1 MSNLIHWLS
10 KTQNGGRTTV
20 IPSTA
25 EAVKL
30 GFNYVQTIRDNLVNL
45 KKSGCQKVKVKT
57 HYRDSDKI
65 KTKTISL
72 NTHELNWENNISR
85 YETAVQ
91 EITLGNRES
100 KHLISELATK
110 LMQLALE
117 LQPSIASAYCG
128 FERWEDGE
136 EVLLD
141 LLRDG
146 DDRPFLRR
154 KRGDVDPK
162 CGKGDGAYRIILNTD
177 VAWWGKPAMNAG
189 VMGALVLVLQQFA
202 PVEVWIQQGWL
213 GNGDDDG
220 VSLFKLEFNGNF
232 DSTQLSFWCG
242 SVYKDIPFSNFVNR
256 SIGRESSGTA
266 KHPELPCDLYLR
278 GDWMTRHGI
287 AQGFETLPVAEQQN
301 LAAKWIAETCG
312 EILYGEEAEI

>member
-1 MSNLIHWLS
+1 MSNLIHWPS
-10 KTQNGGRTTV
+10 KTSNGGRTTV

-57 HYRDSDKI
+57 RYRDSDKI

-91 EITLGNRES
+91 EITLGNPES

-154 KRGDVDPK
+154 KRGDVEPK
-162 CGKGDGAYRIILNTD
+162 SGKGDGAYRIILNTD
-177 VAWWGKPAMNAG
+177 VAWWGKPVMNAG

-232 DSTQLSFWCG
+232 DPTQLSFWCG
-242 SVYKDIPFSNFVNR
+242 SEYKDIPFSNFVNR

-287 AQGFETLPVAEQQN
+287 AQGFEALPLADQQK
-301 LAAKWIAETCG
+301 LAAKWIAKTCG
-312 EILYGEEAEI
+312 EILYGEEVQL